1 MSRPLVILLLLL
13 LAVVGGL
20 FVLAGLDTEKP
31 LTRVEK
37 VVPSDKLAK

>member
-1 MSRPLVILLLLL
+1 MSRLLVTVLIILL
-13 LAVVGGL
+13 ASCGGL
-20 FVLAGLDTEKP
+20 YLLAGLDTEKP